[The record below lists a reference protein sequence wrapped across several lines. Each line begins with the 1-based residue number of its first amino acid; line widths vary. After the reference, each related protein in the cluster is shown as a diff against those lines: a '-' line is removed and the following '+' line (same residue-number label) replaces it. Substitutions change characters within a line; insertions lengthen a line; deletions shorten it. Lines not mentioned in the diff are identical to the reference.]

1 MLDKLAIYGAGGHG
15 KVVADTAELL
25 GWKTIHFF
33 DERYLDAKKHGPWS
47 VVGNFAQLCKEAK
60 NYNGVIVAIGN
71 NLVRLEKQR
80 LLRDAGASIV
90 SIIHP
95 SAVVSSYASVGSGT
109 VIFAGAVINAFA
121 SFGEAVIINTQASVD
136 HDCIFANGVHIC
148 PGTHIAGNVT
158 IGEASW
164 VWIGS
169 SIIQQLSITDHVYIG
184 AGSVVV
190 KDIEESGTYFG
201 VPAKL
206 IKS

>member
-1 MLDKLAIYGAGGHG
+1 M
-15 KVVADTAELL
+15 
-25 GWKTIHFF
+25 
-33 DERYLDAKKHGPWS
+33 
-47 VVGNFAQLCKEAK
+47 
-60 NYNGVIVAIGN
+60 
-71 NLVRLEKQR
+71 
-80 LLRDAGASIV
+80 
-90 SIIHP
+90 
-95 SAVVSSYASVGSGT
+95 
-109 VIFAGAVINAFA
+109 
-121 SFGEAVIINTQASVD
+121 
-136 HDCIFANGVHIC
+136 ANGVHIC

-164 VWIGS
+164 VGIGC